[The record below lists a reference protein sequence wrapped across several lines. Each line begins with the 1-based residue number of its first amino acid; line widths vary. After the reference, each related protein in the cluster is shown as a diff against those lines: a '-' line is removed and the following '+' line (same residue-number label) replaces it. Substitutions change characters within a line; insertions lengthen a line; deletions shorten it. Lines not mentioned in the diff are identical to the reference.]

1 MMTKLLER
9 LPKMAA
15 VLLAVLVVLVVAA
28 CAIRLRGD
36 ENRTTPAASTDQPT
50 DLGAAKLAECR
61 SVTYEQKD
69 ALSDCR
75 KAWAEQ
81 RRRFLGRAK
90 LAAPSDSGASQSGSL
105 VPKDQSR
112 LPPASPSIPE
122 NEKE

>member
-15 VLLAVLVVLVVAA
+15 VLLAVLVLAA
-28 CAIRLRGD
+28 CEIRLRED
-36 ENRTTPAASTDQPT
+36 ENQTTPATSADQSTDP
-50 DLGAAKLAECR
+50 GAAKLAECR

-81 RRRFLGRAK
+81 RRQFLGRRRFATP
-90 LAAPSDSGASQSGSL
+90 LDSGASQPVSPL
-105 VPKDQSR
+105 FVPKDQSR
-112 LPPASPSIPE
+112 LPPAALSTPQ
-122 NEKE
+122 NAKE